1 MTTPGADTNVLTSG
15 PVNIGN
21 PDCEFTMNELVGVF
35 QSALR
40 RQGDGEGE
48 GDGALFAVKYL
59 PRTQDDPMCR
69 RPVITK
75 AQELFGFEC
84 KVGLKEGIQSVWYYF
99 L

>member
-1 MTTPGADTNVLTSG
+1 MATPGADTNVITTG

-40 RQGDGEGE
+40 RDSADGG
-48 GDGALFAVKYL
+48 GAAFDVKYL

-75 AQELFGFEC
+75 ARELFGFEC
-84 KVGLKEGIQSVWYYF
+84 KVGLDEGIQHVWDYF